1 MNKNFYLLV
10 KILKLI
16 QKFHLNDLIVI
27 SFKLSCPT
35 FFLLSPNSSQI
46 GISTV
51 EFLVSD
57 KSIVEILSFSAKS
70 KLML

>member
-1 MNKNFYLLV
+1 MLSLGKEFKTISKV
-10 KILKLI
+10 SSKRS
-16 QKFHLNDLIVI
+16 IVI

-35 FFLLSPNSSQI
+35 FFFLLSPKSSHI

-57 KSIVEILSFSAKS
+57 RSIVEILSFSAKS